1 MTILYKEIKDI
12 SDYNVIYC
20 NEYLILH
27 KESHYHFYGYNL
39 AIRLSF
45 LIGIK
50 TKIVLQNFVFHK
62 FVYLLIAV
70 KEIHGLD
77 IIILKDV

>member
-1 MTILYKEIKDI
+1 MN
-12 SDYNVIYC
+12 SDWFDTAYC
-20 NEYLILH
+20 CL
-27 KESHYHFYGYNL
+27 
-39 AIRLSF
+39 
-45 LIGIK
+45 K
-50 TKIVLQNFVFHK
+50 TVNK

>member
-1 MTILYKEIKDI
+1 MLIDLIMLFEIV
-12 SDYNVIYC
+12 N
-20 NEYLILH
+20 
-27 KESHYHFYGYNL
+27 
-39 AIRLSF
+39 
-45 LIGIK
+45 
-50 TKIVLQNFVFHK
+50 K